1 MDSTVIG
8 AIIGAAATLLAVV
21 LTWLLPQR
29 RRRSRVKAAADSIP
43 DKDSI
48 YFMQFLLHDAYEQNS
63 PMTSAQLAEHHMQY
77 KPLEVEAKMVSLQSL
92 GLVQRSNRSGPSKW
106 QMTPRGVKF
115 MLDNGHQLQNL
126 ITDARGA

>member
-1 MDSTVIG
+1 
-8 AIIGAAATLLAVV
+8 
-21 LTWLLPQR
+21 
-29 RRRSRVKAAADSIP
+29 
-43 DKDSI
+43 
-48 YFMQFLLHDAYEQNS
+48 MQFLLHDAYEQNS

-77 KPLEVEAKMVSLQSL
+77 MPLEVEAEMVSLQSL

-126 ITDARGA
+126 ITDARGT